1 MFVSSSTSSSVAPKK
16 SRARARWFALAILL
30 LSLLLHLF
38 ILGGVNG
45 ELDMLSFE
53 ASPEQIVQ
61 VSLHSAT
68 PDQPA
73 ASAIV
78 QTKKPAATAIVPAP
92 VPVPAPAPAP
102 VSEALPPTASE
113 SEPASQAIAD
123 SSHSVPPE
131 AAAEPAKNMAV
142 ETATPVETEVAAAPL
157 FSQVSMPQSV
167 ALRYD
172 VTASKDGRKIEGHG
186 SINWQSDGQQYSIAG
201 EAGVLFFTV
210 LNYKSSGRINSS
222 GLAPDLYVEKRF
234 RKSETNTHFQR
245 EKNSISFSAS
255 TESYPI
261 KGSEQ
266 DRASVI
272 WQIAALGKGNSAVFA
287 PGLAFEIFIAGTRA
301 GAMWRVYVNQL
312 ETISLDGRP
321 TEAWHLSLMPAEPSF
336 DMQFELWLAPQKDWV
351 PVKLHYADRND
362 GYLEMLLTKMEKH

>member
-1 MFVSSSTSSSVAPKK
+1 MSAPSSIPSSAARKQ
-16 SRARARWFALAILL
+16 SRARARWFALTILL
-30 LSLLLHLF
+30 LSVLLHLF
-38 ILGGVNG
+38 IFGSVNG
-45 ELDMLSFE
+45 ELNGLSFE
-53 ASPEQIVQ
+53 TSPDEVVQ
-61 VSLHSAT
+61 VSLRVAT
-68 PDQPA
+68 PEQPA

-78 QTKKPAATAIVPAP
+78 RPKKPAASAVVPAPAP
-92 VPVPAPAPAP
+92 VPVPVAVP
-102 VSEALPPTASE
+102 VATEPVPPTT
-113 SEPASQAIAD
+113 SEPPAQTQTVAD
-123 SSHSVPPE
+123 STPAMSQE
-131 AAAEPAKNMAV
+131 LAAEPANNV
-142 ETATPVETEVAAAPL
+142 VPETTPATEAEAAPL
-157 FSQVSMPQSV
+157 FNQVSMPQSV
-167 ALRYD
+167 DLRYD

-186 SINWQSDGQQYSIAG
+186 SINWQTDGQLYSISG

-245 EKNSISFSAS
+245 AKNSISFSAS
-255 TESYPI
+255 TASYPI

-272 WQIAALGKGNSAVFA
+272 WQIAALGKGNSAVFQ

-312 ETISLDGRP
+312 ETIPVEGRP

-351 PVKLHYADRND
+351 PVKLHYADHND

>member
-1 MFVSSSTSSSVAPKK
+1 M
-16 SRARARWFALAILL
+16 
-30 LSLLLHLF
+30 LLHLF

-45 ELDMLSFE
+45 ELDGISFE
-53 ASPEQIVQ
+53 ASPDEVVQ
-61 VSLHSAT
+61 VSLQAAT
-68 PDQPA
+68 PEQPA

-78 QTKKPAATAIVPAP
+78 RPKKPAASAVVPAP
-92 VPVPAPAPAP
+92 VPVAAAP
-102 VSEALPPTASE
+102 VPPTASE
-113 SEPASQAIAD
+113 APAQTQTIAD
-123 SSHSVPPE
+123 STSGMPE
-131 AAAEPAKNMAV
+131 VLAAEPANNV
-142 ETATPVETEVAAAPL
+142 EPETTPATEAEAAPL
-157 FSQVSMPQSV
+157 FNQVSMPQSV
-167 ALRYD
+167 DLRYD

-186 SINWQSDGQQYSIAG
+186 SINWQTDGQLYSISG

-245 EKNSISFSAS
+245 AKNSISFSAS
-255 TESYPI
+255 TASYPI

-272 WQIAALGKGNSAVFA
+272 WQIAALGKGNSAVFQ

-312 ETISLDGRP
+312 ETIPVEGRP

-351 PVKLHYADRND
+351 PVKLHYADHND